1 MPLTYSWSLPKG
13 VLFSTPQLE
22 SGGGGDLIAHPRL
35 LITPAKL
42 TQLRAARTAN
52 TSEWQ
57 VIKAHA
63 DIQIARGSTIESSS
77 AYLGESEEWEFIP
90 SLALAYLVAND
101 DATFRADAITRAG
114 YLITAFAT
122 TTCVQH
128 TVSPDG
134 GTARD
139 VSFDFRHV
147 PGGLAM
153 ILDWMYEGLSSGQK
167 TQLANILLD
176 FCDAVWPETTPGRI
190 GSWSY
195 NDPLNNYWH
204 GFLYGSTLAAIAAHG
219 DATGTHAVSGT
230 GNARAQYHI
239 DLARKKW
246 SDPAPTAYTNR
257 LAPMLNVAA
266 TTTLANL
273 DGFMAGGVWPEGT
286 NYDSPQRLVPVAVA
300 FYTALGET
308 TFLSD
313 PVIPLWAK
321 RRMQL
326 MVPPKTHQVPFGDQ
340 ALESTGAVAAIHRQK
355 VMWPVYAAKLVGTIT
370 SAEEQAAYYT
380 RSQLPAANSAGGS
393 SHYDAPFA
401 DFMLRDHTVTP
412 AANENVVSQ
421 VMYDPH
427 GQHVCYRTNWTSG
440 ATLFTFQSGPLQQ
453 SHQYNAPNNLGI
465 WKGGFWLVGNGQLVD
480 EDVYPDPGVHGEPYN
495 GPLTNTVLTDDDFPV
510 ASDLD
515 QGCVM
520 LDFEAVPGNYV
531 YLASQAK
538 DAYYTRPVAQYR
550 VAFTDLVRKVAY
562 IEAID
567 AFVIVDRAAKRL
579 ASTGLYRRWGHWQ
592 PTTAAITITSGQ
604 YSVSNRDSTATL
616 YVHALNADS
625 FSQGIF
631 DRIGSMNYVTEH
643 YAGGNINEMMV
654 TAMRINTAITAVLVD
669 DANSIGATVNGYDV
683 RFGRSETARTS
694 LSFTSSADEFIL
706 TDMTPSHAFTVTEN
720 GGNSR
725 SVTSS
730 AEGVL
735 RFAAQVSGSKTVA
748 AS

>member
-1 MPLTYSWSLPKG
+1 MPLTYSWGLPKG
-13 VLFSTPQLE
+13 SPCVLQQAE
-22 SGGGGDLIAHPRL
+22 QGEGDIAPHPRL
-35 LITPAKL
+35 LVTSEKL
-42 TQLRAARTAN
+42 AQLRAARAAN

-63 DIQIARGSTIESSS
+63 DIQIARGSSIESGS

-101 DATFRADAITRAG
+101 DATFRANAITRAG
-114 YLITAFAT
+114 HLITAFAT

-167 TQLANILLD
+167 TQLANILCD
-176 FCDAVWPETTPGRI
+176 FCDAVWPETTPARI

-204 GFLYGSTLAAIAAHG
+204 GFLYGATLAAIAAHG

-230 GNARAQYHI
+230 GNARSQYHI

-246 SDPAPTAYTNR
+246 SDASPTAYTNR
-257 LAPMLNVAA
+257 LAPMLNDGA
-266 TTTLANL
+266 TTTYNSL

-300 FYTALGET
+300 FYTAFGET
-308 TFLSD
+308 TFIND
-313 PVIPLWAK
+313 PVMMLWAK

-326 MVPPKTHQVPFGDQ
+326 MVPPKTHQVPWGDQ
-340 ALESTGAVAAIHRQK
+340 ALESTGAVASLHRQK
-355 VMWPVYAAKLVGTIT
+355 VMWPVYAAKLAGTIT
-370 SAEEQAAYYT
+370 TAEEQAAYYT
-380 RSQLPAANSAGGS
+380 RSQLPPANSSGGA

-401 DFMLRDHTVTP
+401 DFMLRDHTITP
-412 AANENVVSQ
+412 AANENAIST
-421 VMYDPH
+421 VMHDTH
-427 GQHVCYRTNWTSG
+427 GQHICYRTDWTTG
-440 ATLFTFQSGPLQQ
+440 ATLFAFQSGPLQQ
-453 SHQYNAPNNLGI
+453 SHQINAPNCINI
-465 WKGGFWLVGNGQLVD
+465 WKGGFWLVGQGQLVD
-480 EDVYPDPGVHGEPYN
+480 EDVLPNPGVHGEPYN

-510 ASDLD
+510 AADID
-515 QGCVM
+515 QGCTL
-520 LDFEAVPGNYV
+520 LDFEAVPGDYV
-531 YLASQAK
+531 YIASQAK
-538 DAYYTRPVAQYR
+538 DAYYTRAISTWR
-550 VAFTDLVRKVAY
+550 VAFTDLVRKVCY
-562 IEAID
+562 IEDID
-567 AFVIVDRAAKRL
+567 AFLIIDRAAKRL
-579 ASTGLYRRWGHWQ
+579 SSTGLYRRWGHWQ
-592 PTTAAITITSGQ
+592 PTTPAITITSGQ
-604 YSVSNRDSTATL
+604 YNVSNRDSTATL

-625 FSQGIF
+625 FSQGVF
-631 DRIGSMNYVTEH
+631 DRIGAMNYVTEH
-643 YAGGNINEMMV
+643 YAGGNIDEMMV
-654 TAMRINTAITAVLVD
+654 TAMRINTAITAALID
-669 DANSIGATVNGYDV
+669 DANSIGATINGYDV

-694 LSFTSSADEFIL
+694 LSVTSSADEFIWF
-706 TDMTPSHAFTVTEN
+706 DMTPSHSFTVTEN

-725 SVTSS
+725 SVVST
-730 AEGVL
+730 AQGVI
-735 RFAAQVSGSKTVA
+735 RFSAQVGGSKTVA